1 MNQELNFTHKYIPSS
16 DPTNKITLLLL
27 HGTGGN
33 EESFLPIADIILPQ
47 AAVLSPRGQ
56 ILENGMP
63 RFFRRLSEGVFD
75 LPDLKLRTKE
85 LAEFVN
91 SSAQKYEIAS
101 NKVIAVGYSNGA
113 NIASSVMFTYP
124 KIISKAVLF
133 HPMIPFVPETSPDLS
148 DLNVLITAGTNDPIV
163 TKEETLEL
171 YNLYEQYGAL
181 AEIFWHDQ
189 GHNLTRE
196 EIDKTKNFLFE
207 S

>member
-1 MNQELNFTHKYIPSS
+1 MNQELNFIHKYIPSS
-16 DPTNKITLLLL
+16 DPTNEITLLLL

-33 EESFLPIADIILPQ
+33 EESFLSIADMILSQ

-85 LAEFVN
+85 LAQFIE

-124 KIISKAVLF
+124 KLISKAVLF
-133 HPMIPFVPETSPDLS
+133 HPMIPFVSEMSPDLS
-148 DLNVLITAGTNDPIV
+148 DLKVLITAGTNDPIV
-163 TKEETLEL
+163 TREETLEL
-171 YNLYEQYGAL
+171 YNLYEQYGARV
-181 AEIFWHDQ
+181 EIYWHDM

-196 EIDKTKNFLFE
+196 ELDRTTKFLSE

>member
-1 MNQELNFTHKYIPSS
+1 MNQELNFIHKYIPSS
-16 DPTNKITLLLL
+16 DTTNEITLLLL

-33 EESFLPIADIILPQ
+33 EESFLSIADMILSQ

-85 LAEFVN
+85 LAQFIE

-124 KIISKAVLF
+124 KLISKAVLF
-133 HPMIPFVPETSPDLS
+133 HPMIPFVSEMSPDLS
-148 DLNVLITAGTNDPIV
+148 DLKVLITAGTNDPIV
-163 TKEETLEL
+163 TREETLEL
-171 YNLYEQYGAL
+171 YNLYEQYGARV
-181 AEIFWHDQ
+181 EIYWHDM

-196 EIDKTKNFLFE
+196 ELDRTTKFLSE